1 MLKILTIVGSDEYL
15 SLPVKPNRCL
25 RIGNIMLALNIF
37 HGYANLLGSIS
48 KLEILQNAY
57 PNTNLKTRIGVDIY
71 R

>member
-1 MLKILTIVGSDEYL
+1 MPL
-15 SLPVKPNRCL
+15 SH
-25 RIGNIMLALNIF
+25 ALNIF

-48 KLEILQNAY
+48 KLEIFQNAY